1 MIALRLD
8 IYANID
14 FRFLFIFLFDSLVKA
29 FVEKNIRSPA
39 QTGQNDERKKEK
51 FQV

>member
-29 FVEKNIRSPA
+29 FVEK
-39 QTGQNDERKKEK
+39 KYKEPSADRAE
-51 FQV
+51 